1 MNTAH
6 LHPVKVLGASG
17 IHLALGASFSY
28 RLYHPRLVN
37 PLRDRFPVS
46 DVQSLSL
53 KRQMITTQI
62 PAPNL
67 GLQITAMSCV
77 EESHDC

>member
-37 PLRDRFPVS
+37 RLGDRFQSP
-46 DVQSLSL
+46 DIQSLS
-53 KRQMITTQI
+53 
-62 PAPNL
+62 
-67 GLQITAMSCV
+67 
-77 EESHDC
+77 EETDDYYSNTCTESGSPDDSNVMCRGEP